1 MILLIPAIVLSGM
14 VIYFAA
20 GNASTPK
27 NQPANDQAGA
37 FIPQSVDTLMW
48 PDATSFNLTDGTFSA
63 KDLESGETIKIATN
77 DSTRFYKIVN
87 EKPAPGDYFD
97 FKEFRFLMESWSG
110 PSWRFTLKGSDQ
122 SDGSIM
128 ASEIFYTIQ

>member
-1 MILLIPAIVLSGM
+1 MIPAIILSGA

-20 GNASTPK
+20 GNVSSPESQPTN
-27 NQPANDQAGA
+27 NQADT
-37 FIPQSVDTLMW
+37 FISQSVDMLMW

-63 KDLESGETIKIATN
+63 KDLESGEIIRIATN
-77 DSTRFYKIVN
+77 DSTKFYKIVN
-87 EKPAPGDYFD
+87 DKPAPGDYFD
-97 FKEFRFLMESWSG
+97 FKEFNSLMENWEG

-128 ASEIFYTIQ
+128 ASDIFYTIQ